1 MVSATV
7 LAALFVRSSLAGH
20 WRVDG
25 AVVEDPVSGGR
36 VPTLGSPIVTSR
48 PASSLSAYKPSLPT
62 WEDPPTMISR
72 IRFDRELAQAI
83 RVRGLTMTEVA
94 RRANLSMATVS
105 AALKGRPVNMT
116 TALRLTRTVTA
127 APVVPELERW
137 ARDPAS
143 SATGASHD

>member
-1 MVSATV
+1 
-7 LAALFVRSSLAGH
+7 
-20 WRVDG
+20 
-25 AVVEDPVSGGR
+25 
-36 VPTLGSPIVTSR
+36 
-48 PASSLSAYKPSLPT
+48 
-62 WEDPPTMISR
+62 MISR

-83 RVRGLTMTEVA
+83 RVRGLTVTEVA

-143 SATGASHD
+143 SATGASYD